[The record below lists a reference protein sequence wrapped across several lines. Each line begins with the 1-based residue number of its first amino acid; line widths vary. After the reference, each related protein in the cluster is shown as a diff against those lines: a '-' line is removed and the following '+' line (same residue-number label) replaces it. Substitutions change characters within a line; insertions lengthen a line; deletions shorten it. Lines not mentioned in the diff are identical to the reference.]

1 MDLKIGDIVE
11 HSVLRK
17 KKVIVGIEGDRY
29 LCVERRSVALDG
41 KVRPNS
47 RVSIHSG
54 GNFYVIGHIS
64 NVQEIKP
71 ESLFEKKKKIKEI
84 KPSNF
89 KEIILTVAIVSS
101 VSVIILIILISVV
114 INACRNTQNIL
125 VNKAQEI
132 KEQLKGEIKNE
143 AIKQMRKF

>member
-1 MDLKIGDIVE
+1 MDFKIGDIVE

-29 LCVERRSVALDG
+29 LCVERRNVSSHGRVQ
-41 KVRPNS
+41 PNS

-54 GNFYVIGHIS
+54 GNFYLIGHIPD
-64 NVQEIKP
+64 VEEIKP

-89 KEIILTVAIVSS
+89 KEIILSLAVVSTIS
-101 VSVIILIILISVV
+101 IIILIILISVA
-114 INACRNTQNIL
+114 INTCKNMQNIL
-125 VNKAQEI
+125 INKAQLI